1 VSLRDQIAAGADS
14 AVILDRF
21 LGWVADE
28 GLLPYPEQEEAIL
41 ELLAGRH
48 VVLSTP
54 TGSGKSL
61 VALALHFRALCVGE
75 RSFYCAPVKA
85 LVSEKFFAL
94 CDELGADRVGMLTGD
109 ASINPRAPVICC
121 TTEVLAN
128 MALRGGETT
137 DAPCVVLDEFHFYD
151 DRERGIA
158 WQIPLLVLRHCQFLL
173 MSATIGNTASI
184 EEQLAD
190 FTQRGVAHVH
200 SDTRPVPLDFEYRE
214 TPLHE
219 TLEDLV
225 AHDQAPVYVVNF
237 TQRECGELAQ
247 GATSA
252 NLASREARGAIAAAI
267 AGVRFDTAYGRDV
280 KRFLGHGIGIHH
292 AGLLPKYRLLVER
305 LAQQGLLRVIFGT
318 DTLGVGVNVPIR
330 TVVLNKLSK
339 FDGEK
344 VAILRAREFHQIAG
358 RAGRKGFDERGRV
371 VCQAPEHV
379 IENRRIEQK
388 GGKKTAKKRPPR
400 DFVPWGRD
408 TFEQLVVRP
417 PEALRSQF
425 AVSHGVILGVL
436 QREAGADYGAV
447 IRLVNR
453 SHESTASKARQRRR
467 SAALFR
473 SLVTAEVVRLV
484 PDPGGGREV
493 RVSPDLQTDFALHDA
508 LSLYLVEAVAALDP
522 DSESYALEVLSVV
535 EAVQESPRAILEAQT
550 RRAKDELIARLK
562 AEGVEYEER
571 MRRLEE
577 VTHPKPEEEFLH
589 ETFRA
594 FAQRYPWAR
603 EDDVRPKSIARDMV
617 ERYLGF
623 RDYVAELSL
632 ARSEGLLLRYLSQ
645 VHNALVKSL
654 PTAAKTDAV
663 YDVIA
668 FLRAA
673 IAGVDTSLL
682 EAWESLVSPAPES
695 AALPTAALRFD
706 LALQPKLL
714 TARVRSELL
723 SLVRALALRDYEEA
737 ARWVHPDPADPWDA
751 ARFETALTPFH
762 AEHGAIVFTPDARR
776 AHHTDLRSAGPR
788 RFDVTQVLVD
798 ANNDNLWALHGEVDL
813 RQDRD
818 PELPLVRLIRI
829 GT

>member
-1 VSLRDQIAAGADS
+1 
-14 AVILDRF
+14 
-21 LGWVADE
+21 
-28 GLLPYPEQEEAIL
+28 
-41 ELLAGRH
+41 
-48 VVLSTP
+48 
-54 TGSGKSL
+54 
-61 VALALHFRALCVGE
+61 
-75 RSFYCAPVKA
+75 
-85 LVSEKFFAL
+85 
-94 CDELGADRVGMLTGD
+94 
-109 ASINPRAPVICC
+109 
-121 TTEVLAN
+121 
-128 MALRGGETT
+128 
-137 DAPCVVLDEFHFYD
+137 
-151 DRERGIA
+151 
-158 WQIPLLVLRHCQFLL
+158 
-173 MSATIGNTASI
+173 
-184 EEQLAD
+184 
-190 FTQRGVAHVH
+190 
-200 SDTRPVPLDFEYRE
+200 
-214 TPLHE
+214 
-219 TLEDLV
+219 
-225 AHDQAPVYVVNF
+225 
-237 TQRECGELAQ
+237 
-247 GATSA
+247 
-252 NLASREARGAIAAAI
+252 
-267 AGVRFDTAYGRDV
+267 
-280 KRFLGHGIGIHH
+280 
-292 AGLLPKYRLLVER
+292 
-305 LAQQGLLRVIFGT
+305 
-318 DTLGVGVNVPIR
+318 VNVPIR

-358 RAGRKGFDERGRV
+358 ARGRKGFDDRGRV

-388 GGKKTAKKRPPR
+388 GAKKSAKKRPPR
-400 DFVPWGRD
+400 DFVPWSRE

-436 QREAGADYGAV
+436 QRASGADYGSV

-453 SHESTASKARQRRR
+453 SHESAASKARQRRR
-467 SAALFR
+467 AAALFR
-473 SLVTAEVVRLV
+473 SLVTADVVLLV
-484 PDPGGGREV
+484 PDRQ
-493 RVSPDLQTDFALHDA
+493 RRARSARLARSPDRLRAARHALA
-508 LSLYLVEAVAALDP
+508 LSGRGGSGARPGLRELCARGALRGRGGAGEPARDP
-522 DSESYALEVLSVV
+522 RGADA
-535 EAVQESPRAILEAQT
+535 
-550 RRAKDELIARLK
+550 RAKDELIARLK

-654 PTAAKTDAV
+654 PAAAKTDAV

-673 IAGVDTSLL
+673 IAGIDTSLL
-682 EAWESLVSPAPES
+682 DAWESLVSPAPETT
-695 AALPTAALRFD
+695 ALPAAVPRFD
-706 LALQPKLL
+706 LAREEKLL

-737 ARWVHPDPADPWDA
+737 ARWVHPDPVDLWDA
-751 ARFETALTPFH
+751 ARFEAALAPFH
-762 AEHGAIVFTPDARR
+762 AEYGGIVFTPDARR
-776 AHHTDLRSAGPR
+776 AHHTELRTAGPR
-788 RFDVTQVLVD
+788 RFDVAQVLVD
-798 ANNDNLWALHGEVDL
+798 VNGDNLWALHGEVDL